1 MKHEALAFLACPGCK
16 ADLSLSVDREDGA
29 EIMAGLLTCR
39 GCDTTYP
46 IVRGI
51 PRFVGEGS
59 YASSFGFQWNT
70 FRTTQLDSQNG
81 TTISADTLNAATG
94 WTATD
99 YHGQLVLDVGVG
111 SGRFAEIV
119 AGAGGRVVGV
129 DLTTAVDAAFATIGR
144 RPNVHLIQADVF
156 HMPFRDA
163 TFDKAYAV
171 GVLHHTPDPEAAF
184 GRMVATLKDGGAV
197 ALYLYARY
205 GPQHRFADAIR
216 TVTTRMPLR
225 LMLWASSAAVPL
237 YYVYRLPVVGSVLRT
252 VAPISMHEHW
262 RWRWLDT
269 FDWYTPR
276 YQFKYLY
283 PEVFRWFT
291 RRGMKDIEIF
301 DDPIRIRGT
310 RHRAAEGRLS
320 AAHSDASRHASRRAD
335 VHVAP
340 ARPAV

>member
-1 MKHEALAFLACPGCK
+1 MKHDALAFLACPACR
-16 ADLSLSVDREDGA
+16 ADLSLAVDREDGA

-39 GCDTTYP
+39 GCDVTYP

-59 YASSFGFQWNT
+59 YAASFGFQWNA

-81 TTISADTLNAATG
+81 TTISADTLTAATG
-94 WTATD
+94 WTAAD
-99 YHGQLVLDVGVG
+99 YRGQLVLDVGVG

-119 AGAGGRVVGV
+119 AAAGGRVVGV

-144 RPNVHLIQADVF
+144 RPHVHLVQADVF
-156 HMPFRDA
+156 HMPFREA
-163 TFDKAYAV
+163 TFDKAYAI

-184 GRMVATLKDGGAV
+184 GRMVAALKDGGAV

-216 TVTTRMPLR
+216 AVTTRMPLR
-225 LMLWASSAAVPL
+225 LMLWAASAAVPL
-237 YYVYRLPVVGSVLRT
+237 YYVYRLPLVGGVLRM

-291 RRGMKDIEIF
+291 RRGMRGVELF
-301 DDPIRIRGT
+301 DDPIRIRGA
-310 RHRAAEGRLS
+310 RNRSAERRLRPES
-320 AAHSDASRHASRRAD
+320 AAAAD
-335 VHVAP
+335 AP
-340 ARPAV
+340 AGRTGVRVAAAGRAV